1 MNDLLKQVPPLP
13 ITLREYMP
21 KKLISHKDDEEGD
34 EEIQHVICAMIRV
47 TEANEKKETKAMS
60 EQGPNKTNRT
70 DLHLEPLDEEEED
83 IQIWYKGRKAY
94 RWRPFKA
101 LPYSKKQDIE
111 MGSDEENFPPKV
123 SKGKINQVQH
133 WITKQTAGEVRRDR
147 THQSISP
154 LYQYFSLAKKTCLQK
169 RIS

>member
-1 MNDLLKQVPPLP
+1 MSQGALRKQGKKRDCIAQTSRPVSMDLRRSSPHPKKAKIKKTGQKVMNDLLKQVPPLP

-94 RWRPFKA
+94 R
-101 LPYSKKQDIE
+101 
-111 MGSDEENFPPKV
+111 
-123 SKGKINQVQH
+123 
-133 WITKQTAGEVRRDR
+133 
-147 THQSISP
+147 
-154 LYQYFSLAKKTCLQK
+154 
-169 RIS
+169 